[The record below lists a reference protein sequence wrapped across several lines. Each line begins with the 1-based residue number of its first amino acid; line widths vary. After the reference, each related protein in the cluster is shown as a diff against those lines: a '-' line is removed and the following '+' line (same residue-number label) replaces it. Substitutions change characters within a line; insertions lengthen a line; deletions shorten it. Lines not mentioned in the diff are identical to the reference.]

1 MRYRTLSTT
10 LTWMRG
16 TVGLILVTLAAFPAA
31 AHAAPCKGPTRLQL
45 RWSPSTGA
53 ALLSL
58 SATLCDAPP
67 TCGEPGARTA
77 GTMFTKSPIAITI
90 TDAAG
95 RSLSSAVDAGAAD
108 CGGRCERVN
117 RGGCLGG
124 ADIHRLAGS
133 LVRYVVNTRGQTTV
147 VANKIKI
154 PAATRPDLVTPVT
167 VTMTDAG
174 GYTVTAELHKCR
186 VRGSTGATVVSCS

>member
-1 MRYRTLSTT
+1 MRT
-10 LTWMRG
+10 
-16 TVGLILVTLAAFPAA
+16 TVGFILVSLTVFPAA
-31 AHAAPCKGPTRLQL
+31 VHAAPCKGATRLQL
-45 RWSPSTGA
+45 RWSPSTGL

-58 SATLCDAPP
+58 SATQCDRPP
-67 TCGEPGARTA
+67 GCSSEPGARAA

-90 TDAAG
+90 TDASG
-95 RSLSSAVDAGAAD
+95 HSLSSALDAGAAD

-124 ADIHRLAGS
+124 ADVHRLAGS
-133 LVRYVVNTRGQTTV
+133 FVRYVVNTLGQTTV
-147 VANKIKI
+147 VANKVKV

-167 VTMTDAG
+167 VTITDAA
-174 GYTVTAELHKCR
+174 GYSVTVDFHKCR